1 MEEMRTVKDAM
12 NHLERVAAEDTGNG
26 GSIAYTATDL
36 AEQADRILSVGH
48 WADFRPFSERDVL
61 ALTIMRDCLSPKIRR

>member
-1 MEEMRTVKDAM
+1 MMEEMRTVKDAM

-36 AEQADRILSVGH
+36 VEQADRILSVGH
-48 WADFRPFSERDVL
+48 WADFRPFSERDAQ
-61 ALTIMRDCLSPKIRR
+61 ALIILRDWMEEKE

>member
-12 NHLERVAAEDTGNG
+12 NHLERVAAEDPGNG

-36 AEQADRILSVGH
+36 VEQADRILSVGH
-48 WADFRPFSERDVL
+48 WADFRPFSERDAQ
-61 ALTIMRDCLSPKIRR
+61 ALIILRDWMEEKE